1 MQRTIAS
8 KAQASAAVM
17 SMPGMASEKN
27 SGHFWNASVD
37 QPPHVS
43 DPAPVHWIETTVTGI
58 VGHRMV
64 PDTSTTLHMKAKI
77 KIVLK

>member
-43 DPAPVHWIETTVTGI
+43 DPAPVHWIETTAKGI
-58 VGHRMV
+58 VGHRMF
-64 PDTSTTLHMKAKI
+64 PDTSATLQQHFK
-77 KIVLK
+77 